1 MSKRTVKSYSIEF
14 KQSSAKLAA
23 ESDQSVAQTAKDLGI
38 HETTLYGWVKQ
49 YQPKKTSSSKASL
62 DVNEENKR
70 LKRENTRLKIERD
83 ILKKAAAY
91 FAKDIL

>member
-38 HETTLYGWVKQ
+38 HETTL
-49 YQPKKTSSSKASL
+49 
-62 DVNEENKR
+62 
-70 LKRENTRLKIERD
+70 
-83 ILKKAAAY
+83 
-91 FAKDIL
+91 